1 MSETLSPAPLST
13 RLKAETAAQHQLLD
27 NEISSRNLFGSAQG
41 YRDFV
46 RLQYRFHR
54 DLDPVYR
61 DTRLEAFIPD
71 LQSRN
76 RFAHITQDMKDLGL
90 DIPRQNTPNG
100 PEFFT
105 RLQTET
111 AIGWLYVAEGSKLGA
126 NILDKLAQNLGY
138 SADFGARH
146 LAPAPAGRGPSWLAF
161 RKMLDDTAIDPEACI
176 DGARDAFAHMARY
189 LAEQ

>member
-1 MSETLSPAPLST
+1 MSETLTPTPLSS
-13 RLKAETAAQHQLLD
+13 RLRAETAAQHQQLD
-27 NEISSRNLFGSAQG
+27 DEITARNLFGSAQG

-61 DTRLEAFIPD
+61 NPQLAAFIPD

-76 RFAHITQDMKDLGL
+76 RFTHITQDMADLGL
-90 DIPRQNTPNG
+90 DAPAQDTRHG
-100 PEFFT
+100 PEFFASLPT
-105 RLQTET
+105 QT

-138 SADFGARH
+138 SATFGARH
-146 LAPAPAGRGPSWLAF
+146 LAPDPAGRGPSWLAF
-161 RKMLDDTAIDPEACI
+161 KNMLDDTAIDPDACI
-176 DGARDAFAHMARY
+176 HGARDAFAHMARY
-189 LAEQ
+189 LAGP